1 MNDRE
6 RVIET
11 KNLTK
16 VYKDFWGRP
25 RLKALDAL
33 TMDVHRGEIFAII
46 GPNGSGKTTT
56 MKLLLGLLFPSEGE
70 ATVLGRPPTDVATKA
85 RIGFLP
91 EESYLY
97 RFLNAD
103 ETLDFYGR
111 LFNIDAATRRKRI
124 DELIDRF
131 RMTRARKRQIR
142 EYSKGMV
149 RRISFAQALI
159 NDPEVVFLDEPT
171 SGLDPISQR
180 EIKDLILEL
189 RSKGK
194 TVFLS
199 SHLLADVQEI
209 CDRIAIIHEGKLR
222 EYGAVKDI
230 LVRRDHVTMT
240 FRNLSDD
247 ARARLEELAR
257 QQGAAIVDSRATVE
271 TLEDVF
277 LRIVKGAPA
286 EPGLDK
292 PKDEPPS
299 AAVVPGTGAPA
310 KAPEGQPEEGRK

>member
-1 MNDRE
+1 MPDSE
-6 RVIET
+6 SVIQT
-11 KNLTK
+11 KNLSKT
-16 VYKDFWGRP
+16 YKDFWGRA
-25 RLKALDAL
+25 RVTALNDL
-33 TMDVHRGEIFAII
+33 SIDVVRGEVFAII

-56 MKLLLGLLFPSEGE
+56 MKLLLGLLFPSMGS
-70 ATVLGRPPTDVATKA
+70 ASVLGRPPSDVAAKA

-111 LFNIDAATRRKRI
+111 LFNIDRETRRRRI
-124 DELIDRF
+124 DALIERF
-131 RMTRARKRQIR
+131 GMQRARKRQIR

-159 NDPEVVFLDEPT
+159 NDPEIVFLDEPT

-180 EIKDLILEL
+180 EMKDLILEL
-189 RSKGK
+189 KKKGK

-209 CDRIAIIHEGKLR
+209 CDRIAILHNGQLK

-240 FRNLSDD
+240 FRNLSDE
-247 ARARLEELAR
+247 ARRRLEEFA
-257 QQGAAIVDSRATVE
+257 QKQGATLVESRATIE

-277 LRIVKGAPA
+277 MRIVQGAPA
-286 EPGLDK
+286 EPGL
-292 PKDEPPS
+292 EPP
-299 AAVVPGTGAPA
+299 APA
-310 KAPEGQPEEGRK
+310 KGSGDA